1 MKTAMVL
8 YLMLVAAVVANAQ
21 EERSWEEAF
30 YDVMSNDGYDSD
42 ESAGTAMWEE
52 ALEWLS
58 AMADSPLDINVASR
72 EELEQLPFLSAAQI
86 DDIEEYHYRYG
97 KMKSMNELY
106 MIKSLDAA
114 RIELMKCFLVV
125 KDEDKQQAL
134 RIKDLLAHS
143 RQQLTAYC
151 RVPFY
156 TRRGDR
162 NGYLG
167 YKYKHWVQYDLTADN
182 RVRAGLVGAQDAGEP
197 FLSNSNKAGYDF
209 YSYYFQ
215 VKNIGRVEN
224 AVVGKYRISAGM
236 GLVLSNAF
244 GLGKLA
250 TLQSLG
256 RGTSALRPHSSR
268 SSADYFQGAAATVR
282 MAEGLRATAFVSYRP
297 FDATLNKDGEA
308 QTLLTSGYHRTPTE
322 LSKKNNTHASAAGL
336 RLAGRLQR
344 LRVALNAVYTHFDR
358 RLQPDT
364 RAIYRRNYPQGND
377 FVNISADY
385 SYHSRLLTVN
395 GETAVDGHGA
405 LATINTGALRVSD
418 VMQIMVLQRFYSYRY
433 AALYARSLSETGRV
447 QNESGVMGGLSWQ
460 PTPRLQLQAYSDYA
474 YSAWPRYRVSQP
486 GSHSSDN
493 FVAATYSS
501 DNWSLTARYR
511 LHYKQ
516 QDNTEKTALNT
527 VREQRARVALTIK
540 AGSALSSTTQGD
552 VCLSKQQSESYGYAL
567 SQHIGLTRKW
577 LSASAS
583 ATYFNT
589 DDTSTRIYVY
599 ERSPLYSFTFPSLS
613 GQGLRYSLLARAA
626 LGRQLWVMLKMS
638 VTNYF
643 DRAKI
648 GTGYQQTDGSS
659 QTALE
664 LQCRWR
670 IQ

>member
-156 TRRGDR
+156 PRRGDR

-197 FLSNSNKAGYDF
+197 FLSNSNKGGYDF

-268 SSADYFQGAAATVR
+268 SSADSGNSQDSGR
-282 MAEGLRATAFVSYRP
+282 AEGNGIRIV
-297 FDATLNKDGEA
+297 
-308 QTLLTSGYHRTPTE
+308 PTI
-322 LSKKNNTHASAAGL
+322 
-336 RLAGRLQR
+336 R
-344 LRVALNAVYTHFDR
+344 
-358 RLQPDT
+358 
-364 RAIYRRNYPQGND
+364 
-377 FVNISADY
+377 
-385 SYHSRLLTVN
+385 
-395 GETAVDGHGA
+395 
-405 LATINTGALRVSD
+405 
-418 VMQIMVLQRFYSYRY
+418 RY
-433 AALYARSLSETGRV
+433 AEQGR
-447 QNESGVMGGLSWQ
+447 
-460 PTPRLQLQAYSDYA
+460 
-474 YSAWPRYRVSQP
+474 
-486 GSHSSDN
+486 
-493 FVAATYSS
+493 
-501 DNWSLTARYR
+501 
-511 LHYKQ
+511 
-516 QDNTEKTALNT
+516 
-527 VREQRARVALTIK
+527 
-540 AGSALSSTTQGD
+540 
-552 VCLSKQQSESYGYAL
+552 
-567 SQHIGLTRKW
+567 
-577 LSASAS
+577 
-583 ATYFNT
+583 
-589 DDTSTRIYVY
+589 
-599 ERSPLYSFTFPSLS
+599 RSPDSFDF
-613 GQGLRYSLLARAA
+613 GLPPHA
-626 LGRQLWVMLKMS
+626 
-638 VTNYF
+638 
-643 DRAKI
+643 DRAKQEEQHPCLCCRTETC
-648 GTGYQQTDGSS
+648 GKAA
-659 QTALE
+659 TAARGPERSLYPLRPPPAARHE
-664 LQCRWR
+664 SHLPPQLPSR
-670 IQ
+670 Q